1 MLDITRF
8 LIGNKF
14 CAKVQVL
21 KKCPTP
27 ILWYF
32 IIKHPR
38 SNIVV
43 ACKSWH
49 TYDNITAYYVV
60 KEFKSFRKAKE
71 YTLVMATL
79 LSNYA
84 YVLDTKDRCYYQIY
98 PDNSYKTLNMLVP
111 NPTHYF
117 NKKP

>member
-1 MLDITRF
+1 MIDISRF
-8 LIGNKF
+8 LLDNKF
-14 CAKVQVL
+14 CTKVRVL
-21 KKCPTP
+21 KTCPKPTD
-27 ILWYF
+27 WYF

-43 ACKSWH
+43 ACSRLGGID
-49 TYDNITAYYVV
+49 TTGYFVV

-71 YTLVMATL
+71 YTVVMATL